1 MPVGVVVPF
10 FLPSAE
16 VPTGWALCNGQTVA
30 RSDGSGN
37 ITTPDLRGRFL
48 IGVSDTYALS
58 SLGGE
63 ASASVSTSEDGA
75 HSHAVTV
82 DAGGA
87 HAHTGTVQGTAL
99 TEAQLPVH
107 SHLTVVSGIGNDTLI
122 RSNSLSQDRTAA
134 GDTQYI
140 DRKSTRLNSIH

>member
-1 MPVGVVVPF
+1 MRISDWSSDVCSSDLVSASADDLSSLFVMPVGVVVPF

-63 ASASVSTSEDGA
+63 ASASVSQSEDGA
-75 HSHAVTV
+75 HSHEIGRASCKERVC
-82 DAGGA
+82 
-87 HAHTGTVQGTAL
+87 Q
-99 TEAQLPVH
+99 
-107 SHLTVVSGIGNDTLI
+107 SG
-122 RSNSLSQDRTAA
+122 
-134 GDTQYI
+134 
-140 DRKSTRLNSIH
+140 

>member
-1 MPVGVVVPF
+1 M
-10 FLPSAE
+10 
-16 VPTGWALCNGQTVA
+16 CNGHTVA
-30 RSDGSGN
+30 GSDGAGN
-37 ITTPDLRGRFL
+37 ITTPDHGGRFM

-63 ASASVSTSEDGA
+63 ASASVSTSEDGE

-99 TEAQLPVH
+99 TAAPLPVH
-107 SHLTVVSGIGNDTLI
+107 SHLNVLSGIGNATLPG
-122 RSNSLSQDRTAA
+122 SNSLSHQRPARAARTSVVT
-134 GDTQYI
+134 GKRVYV
-140 DRKSTRLNSIH
+140 RLIL

>member
-1 MPVGVVVPF
+1 MELQPPRSTLTDTH
-10 FLPSAE
+10 LPSTA
-16 VPTGWALCNGQTVA
+16 PCRSWALCNGQTGA

-107 SHLTVVSGIGNDTLI
+107 SHLTVVSGIGNDTLTG
-122 RSNSLSQDRTAA
+122 SNSLSQDRTAG
-134 GDTQYI
+134 GDTQYLLNKTE
-140 DRKSTRLNSIH
+140 KS

>member
-75 HSHAVTV
+75 SPSPWAAYSPSTVTRRRRRRELHS
-82 DAGGA
+82 DQRKIGRA
-87 HAHTGTVQGTAL
+87 HV
-99 TEAQLPVH
+99 
-107 SHLTVVSGIGNDTLI
+107 
-122 RSNSLSQDRTAA
+122 
-134 GDTQYI
+134 
-140 DRKSTRLNSIH
+140 

>member
-1 MPVGVVVPF
+1 M
-10 FLPSAE
+10 
-16 VPTGWALCNGQTVA
+16 CNGHTVA
-30 RSDGSGN
+30 GSDGAGN
-37 ITTPDLRGRFL
+37 ITTPDHGGRFM

-107 SHLTVVSGIGNDTLI
+107 SHLTVVSGIGNETLTG
-122 RSNSLSQDRTAA
+122 SNSPSQERTA
-134 GDTQYI
+134 GG
-140 DRKSTRLNSIH
+140 DRKGVV

>member
-1 MPVGVVVPF
+1 MRISDWSSDVCSSDLPF

-16 VPTGWALCNGQTVA
+16 VPTGWALCNGQTVT

-87 HAHTGTVQGTAL
+87 HAHTGTVQGTA
-99 TEAQLPVH
+99 
-107 SHLTVVSGIGNDTLI
+107 
-122 RSNSLSQDRTAA
+122 
-134 GDTQYI
+134 
-140 DRKSTRLNSIH
+140 DRKSVV

>member
-1 MPVGVVVPF
+1 VIIYFFVFFFASRRRHTRCALVTGVQTCA
-10 FLPSAE
+10 LPIY
-16 VPTGWALCNGQTVA
+16 
-30 RSDGSGN
+30 

-107 SHLTVVSGIGNDTLI
+107 SHLTVEIG
-122 RSNSLSQDRTAA
+122 RA
-134 GDTQYI
+134 
-140 DRKSTRLNSIH
+140 HV